1 MKAENKSKELTNRV
15 NGAPRKR
22 LVNCFGLGLA
32 ENGRLGIGPPDDLRQ
47 VEEAGF
53 VIGWHQPEE
62 NGDFVDTIILSFQ
75 SFSIIYPDESTE
87 NKVGNRRARR
97 THVRG
102 LAR

>member
-1 MKAENKSKELTNRV
+1 MEVDKPKELTNKV

-62 NGDFVDTIILSFQ
+62 EEDGHIFAICCPYSLFPFLILFLL
-75 SFSIIYPDESTE
+75 
-87 NKVGNRRARR
+87 KVAQPK
-97 THVRG
+97 
-102 LAR
+102 